1 LIPRRILEI
10 VSLLFIFYFMINRIY
25 KSLLKEQ
32 LGIFPVVAVVGP
44 RQVGKSTLVTGDQI
58 GAGRRY
64 VTLDELAARGLAE
77 RDPGS
82 LLEGDGPVTIDE
94 VQLAPGLL
102 REIKRRVDR
111 DRIPGRYLVTGSAD
125 LNHCAELSSV
135 LARRVGILRLPP
147 ITQTELSGGTGW
159 RGWLKA
165 ETVGELDEAFEGHR
179 YAPFDWKRLTTG
191 GFPLSILA
199 RTGRERNLWMQAFQT
214 TYLERDLRRLS
225 DVGNLVDFARLMERS
240 ASATGTVL
248 NQAQLARDVG
258 MSPAT
263 AGRHLSLLE
272 ASLLISRIPPYFAN
286 IGKRMVKSPK
296 FIWQDTGLAA
306 HLLGMTDAESI
317 RKDPTMAGRLF
328 ETFVLTEIQALL
340 PLVDPAARLFH
351 VRTHDQL
358 EVDGLVQL
366 GRRFLPIE
374 IKAGVSPSAD
384 QARAINR
391 WIDLNPDHGPGVV
404 LHAGTEYF
412 RLSRNVRALPVT
424 ALFGGDPKPIIESNL
439 TF

>member
-1 LIPRRILEI
+1 MIKRIYE
-10 VSLLFIFYFMINRIY
+10 SLLGEY
-25 KSLLKEQ
+25 
-32 LGIFPVVAVVGP
+32 LGIFPVVAVVGA
-44 RQVGKSTLVTGDQI
+44 RQVGKSTLVTGERI

-77 RDPGS
+77 RDPGA
-82 LLEGDGPVTIDE
+82 LLEGDGPITIDE

-102 REIKRRVDR
+102 REIKRRVDEE
-111 DRIPGRYLVTGSAD
+111 RIAGRYLVTGSAD
-125 LNHCAELSSV
+125 LNHCVELSSV
-135 LARRVGILRLPP
+135 LAGRVGILRLPP
-147 ITQTELSGGTGW
+147 ILQTEMGGGTGW
-159 RGWLKA
+159 RRWLAA
-165 ETVGELDEAFEGHR
+165 ETVGDLDAAFEGR
-179 YAPFDWKRLTTG
+179 SYAAFNWNRLVTG
-191 GFPLSILA
+191 GFPLSLLA
-199 RTGRERNLWMQAFQT
+199 KDARERTLWMQAFQT

-272 ASLLISRIPPYFAN
+272 ASLLIGRIPPYFAN

-306 HLLGMTDAESI
+306 HLLGLADARI
-317 RKDPTMAGRLF
+317 LRNDPLMAGRLF
-328 ETFVLTEIQALL
+328 ETFVLTEIQSLL

-366 GRRFLPIE
+366 GRRFLPVE
-374 IKAGVSPSAD
+374 IKAGTSPSGE
-384 QARAINR
+384 QAKAINR
-391 WIDLNPDHGPGVV
+391 WTELNPDHGPGVV
-404 LHAGTEYF
+404 LHAGTDYV
-412 RLSRNVRALPVT
+412 RLSRVARALPVT
-424 ALFGGDPKPIIESNL
+424 ALFNG
-439 TF
+439 

>member
-1 LIPRRILEI
+1 
-10 VSLLFIFYFMINRIY
+10 MIARIY
-25 KSLLKEQ
+25 ESLLKEQ

-44 RQVGKSTLVTGDQI
+44 RQVGKSTLVTGDSI

-64 VTLDELAARGLAE
+64 VTLDELASRGLAE

-82 LLEGDGPVTIDE
+82 LLEGNEPITIDE
-94 VQLAPGLL
+94 VQLVPGLL
-102 REIKRRVDR
+102 REIKLRVDEA
-111 DRIPGRYLVTGSAD
+111 RIPGRYLLTGSAD

-135 LARRVGILRLPP
+135 LAGRVGVLRLPP
-147 ITQTELSGGTGW
+147 ITQSELCGATGW
-159 RGWLKA
+159 RNWLEV
-165 ETVGELDEAFEGHR
+165 ETTAELDEWFEGRR
-179 YAPFDWKRLTTG
+179 YPAFDWKRLPTG

-199 RTGRERNLWMQAFQT
+199 QNDRERSLWMQAFQT
-214 TYLERDLRRLS
+214 TYLERDLRRLT

-272 ASLLISRIPPYFAN
+272 ASLLTSRIPPYFAN

-296 FIWQDTGLAA
+296 FIWQDTGLVA
-306 HLLGMTDAESI
+306 HLLGMTEVQSI
-317 RKDPTMAGRLF
+317 RKDSTMAGRLF
-328 ETFVLTEIQALL
+328 ESFVLAEIQSLL
-340 PLVDPAARLFH
+340 PMVDPAARLFH

-358 EVDGLVQL
+358 EVDGLVQT

-374 IKAGVSPSAD
+374 IKAGVSLSAD
-384 QARAINR
+384 QAKAINR
-391 WIDLNPDHGPGVV
+391 WMDLNPGHGPGI
-404 LHAGTEYF
+404 LIHAGTNYL
-412 RLSRNVRALPVT
+412 RLSRHVRAVPVT
-424 ALFGGDPKPIIESNL
+424 ALFGTVSAADDANSGVA
-439 TF
+439 